1 MILVVFVNLFIW
13 GTFSVGSNK
22 AGAKTLM
29 FLRGLAGIADKIF
42 KVGHAGIAK
51 KILLFRLRCV
61 K

>member
-1 MILVVFVNLFIW
+1 MA
-13 GTFSVGSNK
+13 SNK

-29 FLRGLAGIADKIF
+29 LLRGLAGIADKIF